1 MRLSPT
7 LRWVLTA
14 DMSTTGPFRRL
25 RPARALSDELI
36 THLAARIMS
45 GEWQPSDKMPT
56 EQEMIAEFGVSRTVV
71 REAIAALKAEGLV
84 QTRQGAGA
92 FVSSDMRLRPFRI
105 DAADMQDIEN
115 VLDIMQLRM
124 TIEIEAAGLAAQ
136 RGDPAS
142 RTEIE
147 RSLGAF
153 AAEIAAGSAA
163 VDADFQFHI
172 AVSRATGNDY
182 FARFLEFLGHHIIPR
197 QSIRVEATGPEEQV
211 KYLERVLREHRSI
224 FEAIAAGSADKA
236 RRAMRTHLS
245 NGRNRYLTFANRATG

>member
-92 FVSSDMRLRPFRI
+92 FVCGVGAWASWQTVSISIRFGSTSPRTGGARG
-105 DAADMQDIEN
+105 
-115 VLDIMQLRM
+115 VV
-124 TIEIEAAGLAAQ
+124 AGQ
-136 RGDPAS
+136 
-142 RTEIE
+142 
-147 RSLGAF
+147 
-153 AAEIAAGSAA
+153 A
-163 VDADFQFHI
+163 VD
-172 AVSRATGNDY
+172 G
-182 FARFLEFLGHHIIPR
+182 
-197 QSIRVEATGPEEQV
+197 
-211 KYLERVLREHRSI
+211 
-224 FEAIAAGSADKA
+224 
-236 RRAMRTHLS
+236 LS
-245 NGRNRYLTFANRATG
+245 PVAYR